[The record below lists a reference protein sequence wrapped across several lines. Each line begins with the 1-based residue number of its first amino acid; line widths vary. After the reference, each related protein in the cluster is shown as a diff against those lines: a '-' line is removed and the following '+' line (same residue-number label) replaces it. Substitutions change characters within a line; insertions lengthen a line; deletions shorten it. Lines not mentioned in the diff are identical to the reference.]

1 MYPHQP
7 KRTHKIHLS
16 QAFPGQDVG
25 IKEVHD
31 RIWLVCF
38 MDYDLGYFDEDSG
51 LFEELDYPFVPEK
64 V

>member
-1 MYPHQP
+1 M
-7 KRTHKIHLS
+7 
-16 QAFPGQDVG
+16 G